1 MKFNKT
7 DISLIIL
14 AILVFG
20 SIAWHET
27 TKNTNTT
34 AQVNMAITSETSG
47 QEKDYQKGIEL
58 IQQGKWEE
66 AAISLVS
73 MAEDTG
79 KYKYSQNLYNYACS
93 HKSADKKDYNMASY
107 YLRDFTSNY
116 DGPFK
121 EEILA
126 FKIDCDTKA
135 KEQQAAEVE
144 ANKIQPG
151 SRKVRLG
158 MSQEEAI
165 SSMGGKPYDI
175 NRTVGSYGT
184 HEQWCYNGGV
194 YLYFDNGVL
203 TSWQD

>member
-7 DISLIIL
+7 DISIIIL

-20 SIAWHET
+20 SIAWYES
-27 TKNTNTT
+27 TKNVDTT
-34 AQVNMAITSETSG
+34 AHINSVSNNEVTT
-47 QEKDYQKGIEL
+47 QEKEYQQGIEL
-58 IQQGKWEE
+58 IKQSKWHD

-73 MAEDTG
+73 MAKDAG
-79 KYKYSQNLYNYACS
+79 KYKYSQDLYNYASS
-93 HKSADKKDYNMASY
+93 HDSADENDYSMASY
-107 YLRDFTSNY
+107 YLRNFTSSY

-126 FKIDCDTKA
+126 FKTECDAKA

-151 SRKVRLG
+151 SRKVRIG
-158 MSQEEAI
+158 MSQEEVI

-175 NRTVGSYGT
+175 NRTVSSYGT
-184 HEQWCYNGGV
+184 HEQWCYKGGV